1 MNIFITQLAENP
13 RYFFLVTLAVIPSIC
28 LRMNIFMRRSPSGAA
43 TTRRRGTDISR
54 SIH

>member
-13 RYFFLVTLAVIPSIC
+13 RNFFLVTLAVIPSIC
-28 LRMNIFMRRSPSGAA
+28 LHEYFHAQVALGAA

-54 SIH
+54 SIP